1 LHARLLTSSSAP
13 LVRLGAIK
21 QQIPG
26 ISIMALTATAT
37 PVVVDDIKKQL
48 RMDKGCLVFTQSGNR
63 PNLKYEVRKKDK
75 KVVEVRCC

>member
-1 LHARLLTSSSAP
+1 
-13 LVRLGAIK
+13 
-21 QQIPG
+21 
-26 ISIMALTATAT
+26 MALTATAT